1 MNASVSRTWLSQ
13 EVNIKPLQDE
23 MARDA
28 ARRQGEVLARLQKDL
43 KSRRLVIIVGAG
55 VTLSAT
61 ADASGKPLPRI
72 TWTGL
77 IRNGLDLLVHDRYV
91 DRTDRRTNRAYE
103 ALEGPDIEGLLDAAN
118 TLSSQ
123 LKQHGQ
129 FPTWLQSVFGNLY
142 QDVRHPDIL
151 EALKKLHQDG
161 AVLLT
166 TNYDDVLE
174 THCGLRHIGRS
185 KIEDIV
191 RFRRG
196 NLDGVFHV
204 HGSFHDP
211 QEVVLD
217 TTDYY
222 QIRTSDEVQNMLKAF
237 LDDKTI
243 LFVGCGSGLE
253 DPNFDGLL
261 KWASER
267 QKNLPNHHCL
277 LIRDQ
282 DNLKYKSLL
291 LLRYGPDYHDLAPYL
306 SRLLDD
312 RSREATL
319 SGSDHRWEPR
329 E

>member
-1 MNASVSRTWLSQ
+1 V
-13 EVNIKPLQDE
+13 
-23 MARDA
+23 
-28 ARRQGEVLARLQKDL
+28 
-43 KSRRLVIIVGAG
+43 
-55 VTLSAT
+55 T
-61 ADASGKPLPRI
+61 ADTSGRLLSRI

-77 IRNGLDLLVHDRYV
+77 IENGLDYLVSEGYV
-91 DRTDRRTNRAYE
+91 DRSNGRTGRAYE
-103 ALEGPDIEGLLDAAN
+103 ALKDPEIDGLLDAAN
-118 TLSSQ
+118 TVSSQ
-123 LKQHGQ
+123 MKQHSQ

-142 QDVRHPDIL
+142 QDVRHPDVL

-161 AVLLT
+161 AILLT

-185 KIEDIV
+185 KTEDIV
-191 RFRRG
+191 KFRRG
-196 NLDGVFHV
+196 HLDGVFHI

-222 QIRTSDEVQNMLKAF
+222 QIRTSDELQSMLQAF

-253 DPNFDGLL
+253 DPNFDRLL

-277 LIRDQ
+277 LIRDR
-282 DNLKYKSLL
+282 DSLNYNPL
-291 LLRYGPDYHDLAPYL
+291 VHLRYGLDYNDLAPYL

-312 RSREATL
+312 GSREARL
-319 SGSDHRWEPR
+319 FGSDHGREPR